1 MKNIKIRTKLIILT
15 IILIIAIFTLGFFSI
30 YNGRQATNGMQNIYD
45 NSLAS
50 IVVGGDLRTQTRANK
65 ANLLDMIIS
74 KDESYKGKVNK
85 DIETRKKTIT
95 DDMAKLSKLSTD
107 INQKKLCSTINR
119 NLIKYREAFSA
130 SVDMVKANKIDEAY
144 KIYVENVTLLETYQ
158 ASVRSMNDYNSN
170 NAKVIYNDY
179 KTNAKTTEIMTFFIA
194 ILAIIIALVFSIY
207 IIYSIKKSISSLS
220 ITIDSMKQ
228 GDFTVEVPE
237 YIRSAKDELGVMSM
251 DIFIMQN
258 SLKKL
263 IETVKEEAINVKA
276 NVDGSLKNIN
286 IMNNDIE
293 DISAST
299 EELAASMEETAASS
313 QELTATTQEIERA
326 VNSIAENSQN
336 GVIKIV
342 NIRKRAADTRENVDR
357 SQKNAID
364 IFQVTKEELEKAIE
378 NSKVVEK
385 INILSES
392 IMQITS
398 QTNLLALNAAIEA
411 ARAGESGKGFSVVA
425 EEIRKLAEQSKN
437 TVIEIQ
443 SITSKVT
450 GSVNDLSNSSNKLLE
465 FVSTDVQNDY
475 KTMIVVADNYSEDA
489 EFVENLVTEFSSTS
503 EELLA
508 SIQDILKTIDGVAHA
523 ANEGADGTMNMTQR
537 INDITSKSNDIL
549 DLTKKSHGSSQKLEQ
564 EILKFKV

>member
-107 INQKKLCSTINR
+107 INQKKLYSTINR

-286 IMNNDIE
+286 IMNNNIE

-378 NSKVVEK
+378 NSKIVEK

-411 ARAGESGKGFSVVA
+411 ARAGEAGKGFSVVA

>member
-411 ARAGESGKGFSVVA
+411 ARAGEAGKGFSVVA